1 MKHGIKKIILSLV
14 LCISMVLTMAAIP
27 MPVYSVESE
36 ECIAPITNPFTPET
50 IITLPDGTTTKSQ
63 SYRIPSMV
71 TLADGTIVAAADIRW
86 NTTYDGGG
94 LDTLVARS
102 TDGGATWTYKVANY
116 LGDNGNVYNGSH
128 STAFLD
134 PSLLVAADGKTVYML
149 VDLYPY
155 GVALNGDKDSN
166 NAYVHTQPSTDVGFN
181 DAGYLKLSG
190 NNHTSYHYYLKDGK
204 IYTSNHEEVSGYTVD
219 PYFNI
224 TGEDGTDSNLF
235 FENSPFKV
243 VRTGYLYLTKSTNGG
258 ETWSDPQLLNVKTT
272 SERVCLVAP
281 GSTITTSNGTMVFPV
296 YSYHGDNK
304 PEGNTQ
310 RLSFLYSTDGVDWKR
325 TAELNAVTAGW
336 LDENWAS
343 EAAVVELQDGTL
355 RFFIR
360 NGSQCLRYVDYTMG
374 SGWGTIVTM
383 DNVKTNSNTQISA
396 IKYSRT
402 VNGEQVILV
411 SCPTGPD
418 RGGSNDSGARNRL
431 NGSIF
436 VFTVDSTG
444 KMELANTIEVTKNN
458 NQFMYSCL
466 TERADGSV
474 AILYEDKENAWG
486 TGDSCY
492 YEMSAK
498 AYSADTFGLQFDVD
512 ANAIYEELMNITTWE
527 EWEEY
532 VSGLDDDELLA
543 LQSLPQE
550 QLDELERV
558 SYYFYKEKVLSMAP
572 PAVDY
577 TDAAPFVSVSDRNSK
592 AVVASSEEVSPF
604 ARLRSSTLMSTRAN
618 TPSLLAD
625 AEENGLILNKKA
637 EKDGDKYKITLE
649 AYTTGSVQAGEAT
662 PSDIILVLD
671 LSTSMDENFSES
683 SYTYTEV
690 YTTSKNETYYLKN
703 GQAVS
708 WCNYCNSWQYGH
720 RWSLSGHKNGTR
732 VTPKTSPDDN
742 TEGHVQFYARER
754 VAEISRLEALKSAM
768 ESFIAQVADQPTD
781 DRIALVGFHENSVLL
796 VGNSN
801 ATAFLD
807 ATTYE
812 ATLINAI
819 SNLDYYDLEGATE
832 HGFGMERAVAVF
844 NEQTTDY
851 TNRNKVVIMVTDG
864 EPAPSGTNNWSSR
877 TVKQAIEQSYILKS
891 THGASVYTIS
901 VMPGTDASNPTTAMD
916 KYMDYL
922 SSNYPN
928 ARYTA
933 ASIDNRENDGY
944 SYYSGAADTIV
955 NAIVPGTRVETTGSY
970 YLTAGNLDALNS
982 IFGEIAAQTG
992 GASINL
998 DTTTQIKDIVSPY
1011 FVLPDGAT
1019 AANIAVSTMD
1029 AVYTDGMLGWKAS
1042 TIQGF
1047 DPTVTVEGK
1056 NVTVSG
1062 FDYTHNFVAETG
1074 RLEGDVSQAGA
1085 FHGRKLIITFY
1096 VTPETDFLGGDGVVT
1111 NDVTSGVY
1119 DKDGNMVEAFGVPTV
1134 NIPLK
1139 DIDTVAQD
1147 KHIYLG
1153 NTTDL
1158 TGVLDLYVKVNSAGT
1173 ENLQVVVNGINN
1185 AYVDLVYTI
1194 KLNDGTVGTYT
1205 IAAGKT
1211 WAQGVWDD
1219 DTANKVNR
1227 NPMLENDAIYTV
1239 KCVMTTSTAN
1249 SVGEKQSKETEKT
1262 ATIFVYKP
1270 TVTFKDSVQNYKKP
1284 LNNGAVYEN
1293 VNAFVDTHKVSIVWK
1308 HGETL
1313 STQVAMEG
1321 DAPEITFEY
1330 AYADGAFN
1338 GFVMNSV
1345 HDVPVNVTAKI
1356 QGTGTAI
1363 DDNEGVTYEHQNCDS
1378 DVKCK
1383 YRMGDEEFIV
1393 HVINA
1398 LTSLTIKKTGA
1409 ADIDVNQSFL
1419 FTVTGK
1425 DADGKDINLTVT
1437 VHGNGSTI
1445 IDGLV
1450 IGNEYTIT
1458 EKTDWSWRYKFSKWE
1473 HKVNA
1478 DEATTTT
1485 GYTNGAA
1492 IKLGEN
1498 GTITFTNTRSII
1510 WWLDGDS
1517 WCNNIFKKKEG
1528 V

>member
-1 MKHGIKKIILSLV
+1 MKHGLKKRILSLV
-14 LCISMVLTMAAIP
+14 LCISMVLPMAAVP
-27 MPVYSVESE
+27 MPVYSVENE
-36 ECIAPITNPFTPET
+36 ESIAPLSNPFTPET

-102 TDGGATWTYKVANY
+102 TDDGQTWSYTVANY

-181 DAGYLKLSG
+181 DAGYLKLSD
-190 NNHTSYHYYLKDGK
+190 NNHTSYDYYLKDSK

-258 ETWSDPQLLNVKTT
+258 ETWSVPQLLNVKTT

-281 GSTITTSNGTMVFPV
+281 GNSITTSNDTMIFPV
-296 YSYHGDNK
+296 YSYHGDNAAT
-304 PEGNTQ
+304 GNTQ

-325 TAELNAVTAGW
+325 TEELNAATAGK
-336 LDENWAS
+336 LDKNWAS

-360 NGSQCLRYVDYTMG
+360 NGSQRLQYVDYTMG

-396 IKYSRT
+396 ITYSRT
-402 VNGEQVILV
+402 VNGKKVILV

-418 RGGSNDSGARNRL
+418 RNGSNESGAGKRL

-436 VFTVDSTG
+436 VFTVNATG
-444 KMELANTIEVTKNN
+444 EMTLKNTLIVNDN
-458 NQFMYSCL
+458 DHQFMYSCL
-466 TERADGSV
+466 IERADGAI
-474 AILYEDKENAWG
+474 AILYEDNENAWG

-498 AYSADTFGLQFDVD
+498 AYSADAFGLQFDVE
-512 ANAIYEELMNITTWE
+512 ANAIYEELMDITAWE

-572 PAVDY
+572 AAVDY
-577 TDAAPFVSVSDRNSK
+577 TDAAPFVSLSDRNSK

-604 ARLRSSTLMSTRAN
+604 AHLRSSTLMSTRAN
-618 TPSLLAD
+618 IPSLLAD

-637 EKDGDKYKITLE
+637 EKEGDKYKITLE

-683 SYTYTEV
+683 SYVYTEA
-690 YTTSKNETYYLKN
+690 YPSGTNGSYYLKN
-703 GQAVS
+703 GQRVT
-708 WCNYCNSWQYGH
+708 WCNSCDAWTYGCG
-720 RWSLSGHKNGTR
+720 WFIGHIKGTA
-732 VTPKTSPDDN
+732 VVPKTSSADN
-742 TEGHVQFYARER
+742 TEGRVQFYTRET
-754 VAEISRLEALKSAM
+754 VAEITRLEALKSAM
-768 ESFIAQVADQPTD
+768 QSFIAQVADQPTD

-801 ATAFLD
+801 ATAFMD

-812 ATLINAI
+812 TTLINAI

-891 THGASVYTIS
+891 TYGASVYTIS

-955 NAIVPGTRVETTGSY
+955 NAIVPGTKVETTGSY
-970 YLTAGNLDALNS
+970 YLTAGNLEALNS

-1029 AVYTDGMLGWKAS
+1029 AVYTDGVLGWKAS

-1119 DKDGNMVEAFGVPTV
+1119 DKDGNMVEAFEVPTV
-1134 NIPLK
+1134 NVPLK
-1139 DIDTVAQD
+1139 AIDTVAQD
-1147 KHIYLG
+1147 KHIYYG

-1158 TGVLDLYVKVNSAGT
+1158 TGILNLKVTESDSGKDLQNIA
-1173 ENLQVVVNGINN
+1173 NGINN
-1185 AYVDLVYTI
+1185 AYVDLRYDVT
-1194 KLNDGTVGTYT
+1194 LNDNTIVTYT
-1205 IAAGKT
+1205 ISAGNLWYNGTWTDAAGNEIDLNQVT
-1211 WAQGVWDD
+1211 LESDAPYGIHC
-1219 DTANKVNR
+1219 TMTSSN
-1227 NPMLENDAIYTV
+1227 NPG
-1239 KCVMTTSTAN
+1239 N
-1249 SVGEKQSKETEKT
+1249 SKAADGN
-1262 ATIFVYKP
+1262 ATIYVYMP
-1270 TVTFKDSVQNYKKP
+1270 ELTFMDSTKKP
-1284 LNNGAVYEN
+1284 EETVVFYTEN
-1293 VNAFVDTHKVSIVWK
+1293 YVSTVWK
-1308 HGETL
+1308 NGNTL
-1313 STQVAMEG
+1313 STDVLMEG
-1321 DAPEITFEY
+1321 IAPILTLTYTPEANCINDSSLIVTYDDFY
-1330 AYADGAFN
+1330 
-1338 GFVMNSV
+1338 
-1345 HDVPVNVTAKI
+1345 VNVTVAI
-1356 QGTGTAI
+1356 GGTDITDA
-1363 DDNEGVTYEHQNCDS
+1363 VTFLHKACDPACS
-1378 DVKCK
+1378 FDANNGEFMIHVVK
-1383 YRMGDEEFIV
+1383 V
-1393 HVINA
+1393 
-1398 LTSLTIKKTGA
+1398 LTSLTIQKAGYSGYEKV
-1409 ADIDVNQSFL
+1409 DPNQTFL
-1419 FTVTGK
+1419 FHVEG
-1425 DADGKDINLTVT
+1425 DGVDLIVT
-1437 VHGNGSTI
+1437 VHGNGSVKI
-1445 IDGLV
+1445 NGLKV
-1450 IGNEYTIT
+1450 GSEYSVT
-1458 EKTDWSWRYKFSKWE
+1458 ELTDWSWRYVYTSYSTSLSHE
-1473 HKVNA
+1473 SV
-1478 DEATTTT
+1478 
-1485 GYTNGAA
+1485 TNGA
-1492 IKLGEN
+1492 KVVLETDGNE
-1498 GTITFTNTRSII
+1498 ITFTNTRNKNK
-1510 WWLDGDS
+1510 WLDGDN
-1517 WCNNIFKKKEG
+1517 WLDNLFKG
-1528 V
+1528 N

>member
-1 MKHGIKKIILSLV
+1 MSKKSRSLSFFLAIV
-14 LCISMVLTMAAIP
+14 MLLSSLPVVPVCAQEETEVSGLT
-27 MPVYSVESE
+27 V
-36 ECIAPITNPFTPET
+36 PFRSDVPF
-50 IITLPDGTTTKSQ
+50 DVNGTTVTSN
-63 SYRIPSMV
+63 SYRIPAMV
-71 TLADGTIVAAADIRW
+71 TLSDGTIVAAADIRW
-86 NTTYDGGG
+86 NTTFDGGG
-94 LDTLVARS
+94 LDTLVAKS
-102 TDGGATWTYKVANY
+102 TDGGKTWSYNAANY

-134 PSLLVAADGKTVYML
+134 PSLVVGADGKTVYML

-155 GVALNGDKDSN
+155 GVALNGSG
-166 NAYVHTQPSTDVGFN
+166 HTNPSTDVGFN
-181 DAGYLKLSG
+181 GQGKLLLSDD
-190 NNHTSYHYYLKDGK
+190 NHASYSYYLDGNK
-204 IYTSNHEEVSGYTVD
+204 IYTSIGTVVDGYTVD
-219 PYFNI
+219 EKFNI
-224 TGEDGTDSNLF
+224 TDSNGIESNLF
-235 FENSPFKV
+235 FEDSPFKV
-243 VRTGYLYLTKSTNGG
+243 VRTGYLYLTSSDDGG
-258 ETWSDPQLLNVKTT
+258 ASWSAPTLLNNIKTN
-272 SERVCLVAP
+272 SEQACLVAP
-281 GSTITTSNGTMVFPV
+281 GSSITTSDGTMIFPV
-296 YSYHGDNK
+296 YSFHGDNNASS
-304 PEGNTQ
+304 NTQ
-310 RLSFLYSTDGVDWKR
+310 RLSFIYSKDGVSWSR
-325 TAELNAVTAGW
+325 TMELNH
-336 LDENWAS
+336 DWAS

-360 NGSQCLRYVDYTMG
+360 NGSQRLQYVDYTMG
-374 SGWGTIVTM
+374 SGWGTVVTM
-383 DNVKTNSNTQISA
+383 DNIKTNSNTQISA
-396 IKYSRT
+396 ITYSRT

-418 RGGSNDSGARNRL
+418 RNGSNESGAGKRL

-436 VFTVDSTG
+436 VFTVNAAGEMTLNDT
-444 KMELANTIEVTKNN
+444 LIVNDNDH
-458 NQFMYSCL
+458 QFMYSCL
-466 TERADGSV
+466 TERADGSI

-498 AYSADTFGLQFDVD
+498 AFSADAFRLQLDVD

-527 EWEEY
+527 EWAEY

-543 LQSLPQE
+543 LQALPQE

-577 TDAAPFVSVSDRNSK
+577 TDAAPFVSLSDRNSK

-637 EKDGDKYKITLE
+637 EKEGDKYKITLE

-683 SYTYTEV
+683 SYVYTEA
-690 YTTSKNETYYLKN
+690 YPTGTNGSYYLKN
-703 GQAVS
+703 AQKVTWCDNCDAWTYGCGWFLGHIKGTAV
-708 WCNYCNSWQYGH
+708 
-720 RWSLSGHKNGTR
+720 
-732 VTPKTSPDDN
+732 VPKTSSADN
-742 TEGHVQFYARER
+742 TAGRVQFYTRET
-754 VAEISRLEALKSAM
+754 VAEITRLEALKFAM

-796 VGNSN
+796 AGNSN
-801 ATAFLD
+801 TTAFMD

-812 ATLINAI
+812 TTLINAI

-933 ASIDNRENDGY
+933 DDRDDSGRYY
-944 SYYSGAADTIV
+944 SYYSGDKETIL
-955 NAIVPGTRVETTGSY
+955 NDILPGTKVETSGSY
-970 YLTAGNLDALNS
+970 YLTAGNLEALNS

-1019 AANIAVSTMD
+1019 AANITVSTMD

-1074 RLEGDVSQAGA
+1074 RLEGDVSQAGS

-1119 DKDGNMVEAFGVPTV
+1119 DKDGNMVEAFEVPTV
-1134 NIPLK
+1134 NVPLK
-1139 DIDTVAQD
+1139 AIDTVAQD
-1147 KHIYLG
+1147 KHIYYG

-1158 TGVLDLYVKVNSAGT
+1158 TGILNIKVTESDSGKDLQNIA
-1173 ENLQVVVNGINN
+1173 NGINN
-1185 AYVDLVYTI
+1185 AYVDLRYDVT
-1194 KLNDGTVGTYT
+1194 LNDTTIVTYT
-1205 IAAGKT
+1205 ISAGNLCNNGTWTDATGNEIDLHQVALESDTPYGIHCTMTSSNNPGISKAADG
-1211 WAQGVWDD
+1211 
-1219 DTANKVNR
+1219 N
-1227 NPMLENDAIYTV
+1227 
-1239 KCVMTTSTAN
+1239 
-1249 SVGEKQSKETEKT
+1249 
-1262 ATIFVYKP
+1262 ATIYVYMP
-1270 TVTFKDSVQNYKKP
+1270 ELTFMDSTKKP
-1284 LNNGAVYEN
+1284 EEIVVFDTEN
-1293 VNAFVDTHKVSIVWK
+1293 YVSTVWK
-1308 HGETL
+1308 NGNTL
-1313 STQVAMEG
+1313 STDVLMEG
-1321 DAPEITFEY
+1321 IAPMLTLTYTPEANCINDSSLIVTYDDFY
-1330 AYADGAFN
+1330 
-1338 GFVMNSV
+1338 
-1345 HDVPVNVTAKI
+1345 VNVAVAIGGTDITDAVTFLHNDCNPACSFNAKYGKFMI
-1356 QGTGTAI
+1356 H
-1363 DDNEGVTYEHQNCDS
+1363 V
-1378 DVKCK
+1378 VK
-1383 YRMGDEEFIV
+1383 V
-1393 HVINA
+1393 
-1398 LTSLTIKKTGA
+1398 LTSLTIQKAGYSEYENV
-1409 ADIDVNQSFL
+1409 DSNQTFL
-1419 FTVTGK
+1419 FSVKGEGV
-1425 DADGKDINLTVT
+1425 DLIVT
-1437 VHGNGSTI
+1437 VHGNGSTTI
-1445 IDGLV
+1445 NGLKV
-1450 IGNEYTIT
+1450 GSKYTVT
-1458 EKTDWSWRYKFSKWE
+1458 ELTDWSWRYKFSNWKFISGDAAGANDNTNNA
-1473 HKVNA
+1473 KV
-1478 DEATTTT
+1478 
-1485 GYTNGAA
+1485 
-1492 IKLGEN
+1492 ILGSKN
-1498 GTITFTNTRSII
+1498 NTITFTNTRDEVK
-1510 WWLDGDS
+1510 WLDGDS
-1517 WCNNIFKKKEG
+1517 WCNNIFNCIIEMFK
-1528 V
+1528 

>member
-1 MKHGIKKIILSLV
+1 MSKKLRFLSLILAV
-14 LCISMVLTMAAIP
+14 SMLISSA
-27 MPVYSVESE
+27 SVVPAYAQEETSLSE
-36 ECIAPITNPFTPET
+36 ITNPFASDVPFEVNGQTVT
-50 IITLPDGTTTKSQ
+50 SK

-71 TLADGTIVAAADIRW
+71 TLSDGTIVTAADIRW

-134 PSLLVAADGKTVYML
+134 PSLVVAADGKTVYML

-181 DAGYLKLSG
+181 DAGYLKLSD
-190 NNHTSYHYYLKDGK
+190 NNHTSYDYYLKDSK

-258 ETWSDPQLLNVKTT
+258 ETWSVPQLLNVKTT

-281 GSTITTSNGTMVFPV
+281 GNSITTSNDTMIFPV
-296 YSYHGDNK
+296 YSYHGDNAAT
-304 PEGNTQ
+304 GNTQ

-325 TAELNAVTAGW
+325 TEELNAATAGK
-336 LDENWAS
+336 LDKNWAS

-360 NGSQCLRYVDYTMG
+360 NGSQRLQYVDYTMG

-396 IKYSRT
+396 ITYSRT
-402 VNGEQVILV
+402 VNGKKVILV

-418 RGGSNDSGARNRL
+418 RNGSNESGAGKRL

-436 VFTVDSTG
+436 VFTVNATG
-444 KMELANTIEVTKNN
+444 EMTLKNTLIVNDN
-458 NQFMYSCL
+458 DHQFMYSCL
-466 TERADGSV
+466 IERADGSI
-474 AILYEDKENAWG
+474 AILYEDNENAWG

-498 AYSADTFGLQFDVD
+498 AYSADAFGLQFDVE
-512 ANAIYEELMNITTWE
+512 ANAIYEELMDITAWE

-572 PAVDY
+572 AAVDY
-577 TDAAPFVSVSDRNSK
+577 TDAAPFVSLSDRNSK

-618 TPSLLAD
+618 SPSLLAD

-637 EKDGDKYKITLE
+637 EKEGDKYKITLE

-683 SYTYTEV
+683 SYVYTEA
-690 YTTSKNETYYLKN
+690 YPSGTNGSYYLKN
-703 GQAVS
+703 GQRVT
-708 WCNYCNSWQYGH
+708 WCNSCDAWTYGCG
-720 RWSLSGHKNGTR
+720 WFIGHIKGTA
-732 VTPKTSPDDN
+732 VVPKTSSADN
-742 TEGHVQFYARER
+742 TEGRVQFYTRET
-754 VAEISRLEALKSAM
+754 VAEITRLEALKSAM
-768 ESFIAQVADQPTD
+768 QSFIAQVADQPTD

-801 ATAFLD
+801 ATAFMD

-812 ATLINAI
+812 TTLINAI

-891 THGASVYTIS
+891 TYGASVYTIS

-955 NAIVPGTRVETTGSY
+955 NAIVPGTKVETTGSY
-970 YLTAGNLDALNS
+970 YLTAGNLEALNS

-1029 AVYTDGMLGWKAS
+1029 AVYTDGVLGWKAS

-1119 DKDGNMVEAFGVPTV
+1119 DKDGNMVEAFEVPTV
-1134 NIPLK
+1134 NVPLK
-1139 DIDTVAQD
+1139 AIDTVAQD
-1147 KHIYLG
+1147 KHIYYG

-1158 TGVLDLYVKVNSAGT
+1158 TGILNLKVTESDSGKDLQNIA
-1173 ENLQVVVNGINN
+1173 NGINN
-1185 AYVDLVYTI
+1185 AYVDLRYDVT
-1194 KLNDGTVGTYT
+1194 LNDNTIVTYT
-1205 IAAGKT
+1205 ISAGNLWYNGTWTDAAGNEIDLNQVT
-1211 WAQGVWDD
+1211 LES
-1219 DTANKVNR
+1219 DTPYGIHCTMTSSN
-1227 NPMLENDAIYTV
+1227 NPG
-1239 KCVMTTSTAN
+1239 N
-1249 SVGEKQSKETEKT
+1249 SIAADGN
-1262 ATIFVYKP
+1262 ATIYVYMP
-1270 TVTFKDSVQNYKKP
+1270 ELTFMDSTKKP
-1284 LNNGAVYEN
+1284 EETVVFDTEN
-1293 VNAFVDTHKVSIVWK
+1293 YVSTVWK
-1308 HGETL
+1308 NGNTL
-1313 STQVAMEG
+1313 STDVLMEG
-1321 DAPEITFEY
+1321 IAPILTLTYTPEANCINDSSLIVTYDDFY
-1330 AYADGAFN
+1330 
-1338 GFVMNSV
+1338 
-1345 HDVPVNVTAKI
+1345 VNVTVAI
-1356 QGTGTAI
+1356 GGTDITDA
-1363 DDNEGVTYEHQNCDS
+1363 VTFVHKACDPACS
-1378 DVKCK
+1378 FDANKGEFMIHVVK
-1383 YRMGDEEFIV
+1383 V
-1393 HVINA
+1393 
-1398 LTSLTIKKTGA
+1398 LTSLTIQKAGYSGYEKV
-1409 ADIDVNQSFL
+1409 DPNQTFL
-1419 FTVTGK
+1419 FHVEG
-1425 DADGKDINLTVT
+1425 DGVDLIVT
-1437 VHGNGSTI
+1437 VHGNGSVKI
-1445 IDGLV
+1445 NGLKV
-1450 IGNEYTIT
+1450 GNEYSVT
-1458 EKTDWSWRYKFSKWE
+1458 ELTDWSWRYVYTSYSTSLSHE
-1473 HKVNA
+1473 SV
-1478 DEATTTT
+1478 
-1485 GYTNGAA
+1485 TNGA
-1492 IKLGEN
+1492 KVVLETDGNE
-1498 GTITFTNTRSII
+1498 ITFTNTRNKNK
-1510 WWLDGDS
+1510 WLDGDN
-1517 WCNNIFKKKEG
+1517 WLDNLFKG
-1528 V
+1528 N

>member
-1 MKHGIKKIILSLV
+1 MSKKLRFLSFILAVSML
-14 LCISMVLTMAAIP
+14 ISSAPVV
-27 MPVYSVESE
+27 PVYAQEETSLSE
-36 ECIAPITNPFTPET
+36 ITNPFASDVSFEVNGQTVT
-50 IITLPDGTTTKSQ
+50 SK

-71 TLADGTIVAAADIRW
+71 TLSDGTIVAAADIRW

-116 LGDNGNVYNGSH
+116 LGDNGNVYNGSQ

-134 PSLLVAADGKTVYML
+134 PSLVVAADGKTVYML

-155 GVALNGDKDSN
+155 GVALNGSG
-166 NAYVHTQPSTDVGFN
+166 HTNPSTDVGFN
-181 DAGYLKLSG
+181 DQGKLLLSG
-190 NNHTSYHYYLKDGK
+190 DDHISYSYYLDGNK
-204 IYTSNHEEVSGYTVD
+204 IYTSTGTVVDGYTVD
-219 PYFNI
+219 EKFNI
-224 TGEDGTDSNLF
+224 TGSDGMESNLF
-235 FENSPFKV
+235 FEDSPFKV
-243 VRTGYLYLTKSTNGG
+243 VRTGYLYLTSSADGG
-258 ETWSDPQLLNVKTT
+258 ASWSAPILLNNIKTN
-272 SERVCLVAP
+272 SEQACLVAP
-281 GSTITTSNGTMVFPV
+281 GSSITTSDGTMIFPV
-296 YSYHGDNK
+296 YSFHGDNNASS
-304 PEGNTQ
+304 NTQ
-310 RLSFLYSTDGVDWKR
+310 RLSFIYSQDGVNWDR
-325 TAELNAVTAGW
+325 TEELNH
-336 LDENWAS
+336 DWAS

-360 NGSQCLRYVDYTMG
+360 NGSQRLQYVDYTMG
-374 SGWGTIVTM
+374 SGWGTVVTM

-396 IKYSRT
+396 ITYSRT

-418 RGGSNDSGARNRL
+418 RNGSNESGAGKRL
-431 NGSIF
+431 NGSVF
-436 VFTVDSTG
+436 VFTVNATG
-444 KMELANTIEVTKNN
+444 EMTLKNTLIVNDN
-458 NQFMYSCL
+458 DHQFMYSCL
-466 TERADGSV
+466 TERADGSI
-474 AILYEDKENAWG
+474 AILYEDNENAWG

-498 AYSADTFGLQFDVD
+498 AFSADAFGLQLDVD
-512 ANAIYEELMNITTWE
+512 ANAIYEELINITAWE
-527 EWEEY
+527 KWEEY
-532 VSGLDDDELLA
+532 VSGLDDDERLA
-543 LQSLPQE
+543 LQALPQE

-683 SYTYTEV
+683 SYTYTGV

-708 WCNYCNSWQYGH
+708 WCNSCDAWTYGCG
-720 RWSLSGHKNGTR
+720 WFIGHIKGTA
-732 VTPKTSPDDN
+732 VVPKTSPDDN
-742 TEGHVQFYARER
+742 TEGRVQFYTRET
-754 VAEISRLEALKSAM
+754 VAEITRLEALKSAM

-781 DRIALVGFHENSVLL
+781 DRIALVGLHENSVLL
-796 VGNSN
+796 AGSSN
-801 ATAFLD
+801 ATAFMD

-812 ATLINAI
+812 TTLINAI

-844 NEQTTDY
+844 NAQTLTDY
-851 TNRNKVVIMVTDG
+851 TNRNKVVILVTDG
-864 EPAPSGTNNWSSR
+864 EPAPSGTGNWSSR

-933 ASIDNRENDGY
+933 ASIDNRESDGY

-955 NAIVPGTRVETTGSY
+955 NAIVPGTKVETTGSY
-970 YLTAGNLDALNS
+970 YLTAGNLEALNS

-1029 AVYTDGMLGWKAS
+1029 AVYTDGVLGWKAS

-1096 VTPETDFLGGDGVVT
+1096 VTPEADFLGGDGVVT

-1119 DKDGNMVEAFGVPTV
+1119 DKDGNMVEAFEVPTV
-1134 NIPLK
+1134 NVPLK
-1139 DIDTVAQD
+1139 AIDTVAQD
-1147 KHIYLG
+1147 KRIYYG

-1158 TGVLDLYVKVNSAGT
+1158 IGILNLKVTESDSGKDLQNIA
-1173 ENLQVVVNGINN
+1173 NGINN
-1185 AYVDLVYTI
+1185 AYVDLRYDVT
-1194 KLNDGTVGTYT
+1194 LNDNTIVTYT
-1205 IAAGKT
+1205 ISAGNLWYNGTWTDAAGNEIDLNQVT
-1211 WAQGVWDD
+1211 LES
-1219 DTANKVNR
+1219 DTPYGIHCTMTSSN
-1227 NPMLENDAIYTV
+1227 NPG
-1239 KCVMTTSTAN
+1239 N
-1249 SVGEKQSKETEKT
+1249 SKAADGN
-1262 ATIFVYKP
+1262 ATIYVYMP
-1270 TVTFKDSVQNYKKP
+1270 ELTFMDSTKKP
-1284 LNNGAVYEN
+1284 EETVVFDTEN
-1293 VNAFVDTHKVSIVWK
+1293 YVSTVWK
-1308 HGETL
+1308 NGNTL
-1313 STQVAMEG
+1313 STDVLMEG
-1321 DAPEITFEY
+1321 IAPILTLTYTPEANCINDSSLIVTYDDFY
-1330 AYADGAFN
+1330 
-1338 GFVMNSV
+1338 
-1345 HDVPVNVTAKI
+1345 VNVTVAI
-1356 QGTGTAI
+1356 GGTDITNA
-1363 DDNEGVTYEHQNCDS
+1363 VTFVHKTCDPACS
-1378 DVKCK
+1378 FDANKGEFMIHVVK
-1383 YRMGDEEFIV
+1383 V
-1393 HVINA
+1393 
-1398 LTSLTIKKTGA
+1398 LTWLTIQKAGYSGYEKV
-1409 ADIDVNQSFL
+1409 DPNQTFL
-1419 FTVTGK
+1419 FHVEG
-1425 DADGKDINLTVT
+1425 DGMDLIVT
-1437 VHGNGSTI
+1437 VHGNGSVKI
-1445 IDGLV
+1445 NGLKV
-1450 IGNEYTIT
+1450 GNEYSVT
-1458 EKTDWSWRYKFSKWE
+1458 ERTDWSWRYVYTSYSTSLSHE
-1473 HKVNA
+1473 SV
-1478 DEATTTT
+1478 
-1485 GYTNGAA
+1485 TNGAK
-1492 IKLGEN
+1492 IVLETDGNE
-1498 GTITFTNTRSII
+1498 ITFTNTRNKNK
-1510 WWLDGDS
+1510 WLDGDN
-1517 WCNNIFKKKEG
+1517 WLDNLFKG
-1528 V
+1528 N

>member
-1 MKHGIKKIILSLV
+1 MSKKLRFLSFILAVSML
-14 LCISMVLTMAAIP
+14 ISSAPVV
-27 MPVYSVESE
+27 PVYAQE
-36 ECIAPITNPFTPET
+36 ETSLSGITNPFVSDVSFEVNGQTVT
-50 IITLPDGTTTKSQ
+50 SK

-71 TLADGTIVAAADIRW
+71 TLSDGTIVTAADIRW

-134 PSLLVAADGKTVYML
+134 PSLVVGVDGKTVYML

-155 GVALNGDKDSN
+155 GVALNGSKTNGVDDN
-166 NAYVHTQPSTDVGFN
+166 TVPSTMVAFN
-181 DAGYLKLSG
+181 DQGKLLLSG
-190 NNHTSYHYYLKDGK
+190 DNHASYSYYMDGNK
-204 IYTSNHEEVSGYTVD
+204 IYTSTGTVVDGYTVD
-219 PYFNI
+219 EKFNI
-224 TGEDGTDSNLF
+224 TGSNGIESNLF
-235 FENSPFKV
+235 FEDSPFKV
-243 VRTGYLYLTKSTNGG
+243 VRTGYLYLTSSSDGG
-258 ETWSDPQLLNVKTT
+258 ASWSAPTLLNNIKTN
-272 SERVCLVAP
+272 SEQACLVAP
-281 GSTITTSNGTMVFPV
+281 GSSITTSDGTMIFPV
-296 YSYHGDNK
+296 YSFHGDNNASS
-304 PEGNTQ
+304 NTQ
-310 RLSFLYSTDGVDWKR
+310 RLSFIYSQDGVNWDR
-325 TAELNAVTAGW
+325 TEELNH
-336 LDENWAS
+336 DWAS

-360 NGSQCLRYVDYTMG
+360 NGSQHLQYVDYAMG
-374 SGWGTIVTM
+374 SGWGTVVTV

-396 IKYSRT
+396 ITYSHT

-411 SCPTGPD
+411 SCPTGPNRD
-418 RGGSNDSGARNRL
+418 GSNSSSAGNRL

-436 VFTVDSTG
+436 VFTVNAAG
-444 KMELANTIEVTKNN
+444 KMTLKNTLIVNDN
-458 NQFMYSCL
+458 DHQFMYSCL
-466 TERADGSV
+466 TERADGSI

-498 AYSADTFGLQFDVD
+498 AYSADAFGLQFDVD
-512 ANAIYEELMNITTWE
+512 ANAIYEDLMDITAWE

-543 LQSLPQE
+543 VQSLPQE

-577 TDAAPFVSVSDRNSK
+577 TDAAPFVSLSDRNSK

-604 ARLRSSTLMSTRAN
+604 AHLRSSTLMSTRAN
-618 TPSLLAD
+618 IPSLLAD
-625 AEENGLILNKKA
+625 AEENGLVLNKKA
-637 EKDGDKYKITLE
+637 EKEGDKYKITLE

-690 YTTSKNETYYLKN
+690 YTTSKNETYYQKN

-720 RWSLSGHKNGTR
+720 RWSLSGHKNGTL

-796 VGNSN
+796 VGNTN

-812 ATLINAI
+812 TTLINAI

-901 VMPGTDASNPTTAMD
+901 VMPGTDASDPTTAMD

-933 ASIDNRENDGY
+933 ASIDNRESDGY
-944 SYYSGAADTIV
+944 SYYSGEADTIV
-955 NAIVPGTRVETTGSY
+955 NAIVPGTKVETTGSY
-970 YLTAGNLDALNS
+970 YLTAGNLEALNS

-1029 AVYTDGMLGWKAS
+1029 AVYTDGVLGWKAS

-1047 DPTVTVEGK
+1047 NPTVTVEGK

-1119 DKDGNMVEAFGVPTV
+1119 DKDGNIVEAFEVPTV
-1134 NIPLK
+1134 NVPLK
-1139 DIDTVAQD
+1139 AIDTVAQD
-1147 KHIYLG
+1147 KHIYYG

-1158 TGVLDLYVKVNSAGT
+1158 TGILNLKVTESDSGKDLQNIA
-1173 ENLQVVVNGINN
+1173 NGINN
-1185 AYVDLVYTI
+1185 AYVDLRYDVT
-1194 KLNDGTVGTYT
+1194 LNDNTIVTYT
-1205 IAAGKT
+1205 ISAGNLWYNGTWTDAAGNEIDLNQVT
-1211 WAQGVWDD
+1211 LES
-1219 DTANKVNR
+1219 DTPYGIHCTMTSSN
-1227 NPMLENDAIYTV
+1227 NPD
-1239 KCVMTTSTAN
+1239 N
-1249 SVGEKQSKETEKT
+1249 SQAADGN
-1262 ATIFVYKP
+1262 ATIYVY
-1270 TVTFKDSVQNYKKP
+1270 
-1284 LNNGAVYEN
+1284 
-1293 VNAFVDTHKVSIVWK
+1293 
-1308 HGETL
+1308 
-1313 STQVAMEG
+1313 M
-1321 DAPEITFEY
+1321 PEITFMDSTKKPEETVVFDTENY
-1330 AYADGAFN
+1330 VSTVWKN
-1338 GFVMNSV
+1338 GNTLST
-1345 HDVPVNVTAKI
+1345 DVLMEGIAPILTLTYTPEANCINDSSLIVTYDDFYVNVTVAI
-1356 QGTGTAI
+1356 GGTDITDA
-1363 DDNEGVTYEHQNCDS
+1363 VTFVHKACDPACS
-1378 DVKCK
+1378 FDANKGEFMIHVVK
-1383 YRMGDEEFIV
+1383 
-1393 HVINA
+1393 A
-1398 LTSLTIKKTGA
+1398 LTSLTIQKAGYSGYEKV
-1409 ADIDVNQSFL
+1409 DPNQTFL
-1419 FTVTGK
+1419 FHVEG
-1425 DADGKDINLTVT
+1425 DGVDLIVT
-1437 VHGNGSTI
+1437 VHGNGSVKI
-1445 IDGLV
+1445 NGLKV
-1450 IGNEYTIT
+1450 GNEYSVT
-1458 EKTDWSWRYKFSKWE
+1458 ELTDWSWRYVYTSYSTSLSHE
-1473 HKVNA
+1473 SV
-1478 DEATTTT
+1478 
-1485 GYTNGAA
+1485 TNGA
-1492 IKLGEN
+1492 KVVLETN
-1498 GTITFTNTRSII
+1498 GNEITFTNTRNKNK
-1510 WWLDGDS
+1510 WLDGDN
-1517 WCNNIFKKKEG
+1517 WLDNLFKG
-1528 V
+1528 N

>member
-1 MKHGIKKIILSLV
+1 MSKKLRFLSFILAVSML
-14 LCISMVLTMAAIP
+14 ISSAPVV
-27 MPVYSVESE
+27 PVYAQEETSLSE
-36 ECIAPITNPFTPET
+36 ITNPFASDVSFEVNGQTVT
-50 IITLPDGTTTKSQ
+50 SK

-71 TLADGTIVAAADIRW
+71 TLSDGTIVAAADIRW

-116 LGDNGNVYNGSH
+116 LGDNGNVYNGSQ

-134 PSLLVAADGKTVYML
+134 PSLVVAADGKTVYML

-155 GVALNGDKDSN
+155 GVALNGSG
-166 NAYVHTQPSTDVGFN
+166 HTNPSTDVGFN
-181 DAGYLKLSG
+181 DQGKLLLSG
-190 NNHTSYHYYLKDGK
+190 DDHISYSYYLDGNK
-204 IYTSNHEEVSGYTVD
+204 IYTSTGTVVDGYTVD
-219 PYFNI
+219 EKFNI
-224 TGEDGTDSNLF
+224 TGSDGMESNLF
-235 FENSPFKV
+235 FEDSPFKV
-243 VRTGYLYLTKSTNGG
+243 VRTGYLYLTSSADGG
-258 ETWSDPQLLNVKTT
+258 ASWSAPILLNNIKTN
-272 SERVCLVAP
+272 SEQACLVAP
-281 GSTITTSNGTMVFPV
+281 GSSITTSDGTMIFPV
-296 YSYHGDNK
+296 YSFHGDNNASS
-304 PEGNTQ
+304 NTQ
-310 RLSFLYSTDGVDWKR
+310 RLSFIYSQDGVNWDR
-325 TAELNAVTAGW
+325 TEELNH
-336 LDENWAS
+336 DWAS

-360 NGSQCLRYVDYTMG
+360 NGSQRLQYVDYTMG
-374 SGWGTIVTM
+374 SGWGTVVTM

-396 IKYSRT
+396 ITYSRT

-418 RGGSNDSGARNRL
+418 RNGSNESGAGKRL
-431 NGSIF
+431 NGSVF
-436 VFTVDSTG
+436 VFTVNATG
-444 KMELANTIEVTKNN
+444 EMTLKNTLIVNDN
-458 NQFMYSCL
+458 DHQFMYSCL
-466 TERADGSV
+466 TERADGSI
-474 AILYEDKENAWG
+474 AILYEDNENAWG

-498 AYSADTFGLQFDVD
+498 AFSADAFGLQLDVD
-512 ANAIYEELMNITTWE
+512 ANAIYEELINITAWE
-527 EWEEY
+527 KWEEY
-532 VSGLDDDELLA
+532 VSGLDDDERLA
-543 LQSLPQE
+543 LQALPQE

-683 SYTYTEV
+683 SYTYTGV

-708 WCNYCNSWQYGH
+708 WCNSCDAWTYGCG
-720 RWSLSGHKNGTR
+720 WFIGHIKGTA
-732 VTPKTSPDDN
+732 VVPKTSPDDN
-742 TEGHVQFYARER
+742 TEGRVQFYTRET
-754 VAEISRLEALKSAM
+754 VAEITRLEALKSAM

-796 VGNSN
+796 AGSSN
-801 ATAFLD
+801 ATAFMD

-812 ATLINAI
+812 TTLINAI

-844 NEQTTDY
+844 NAQTLTDY
-851 TNRNKVVIMVTDG
+851 TNRNKVVILVTDG
-864 EPAPSGTNNWSSR
+864 EPAPSGTGNWSSR

-933 ASIDNRENDGY
+933 ASIDNRESDGY

-955 NAIVPGTRVETTGSY
+955 NAIVPGTKVETTGSY
-970 YLTAGNLDALNS
+970 YLTAGNLEALNS

-1029 AVYTDGMLGWKAS
+1029 AVYTDGVLGWKAS

-1096 VTPETDFLGGDGVVT
+1096 VTPEADFLGGDGVVT

-1119 DKDGNMVEAFGVPTV
+1119 DKDGNMVEAFEVPTV
-1134 NIPLK
+1134 NVPLK
-1139 DIDTVAQD
+1139 AIDTVAQD
-1147 KHIYLG
+1147 KRIYYG

-1158 TGVLDLYVKVNSAGT
+1158 IGILNLKVTESDSGKDLQNIA
-1173 ENLQVVVNGINN
+1173 NGINN
-1185 AYVDLVYTI
+1185 AYVDLRYDVT
-1194 KLNDGTVGTYT
+1194 LNDNTIVTYT
-1205 IAAGKT
+1205 ISAGNLWYNGTWTDAAGNEIDLNQVT
-1211 WAQGVWDD
+1211 LES
-1219 DTANKVNR
+1219 DTPYGIHCTMTSSN
-1227 NPMLENDAIYTV
+1227 NPG
-1239 KCVMTTSTAN
+1239 N
-1249 SVGEKQSKETEKT
+1249 SKAADGN
-1262 ATIFVYKP
+1262 ATIYVYMP
-1270 TVTFKDSVQNYKKP
+1270 ELTFMDSTKKP
-1284 LNNGAVYEN
+1284 EETVVFDTEN
-1293 VNAFVDTHKVSIVWK
+1293 YVSTVWK
-1308 HGETL
+1308 NGNTL
-1313 STQVAMEG
+1313 STDVLMEG
-1321 DAPEITFEY
+1321 IAPILTLTYTPEANCINDSSLIVTYDDFY
-1330 AYADGAFN
+1330 
-1338 GFVMNSV
+1338 
-1345 HDVPVNVTAKI
+1345 VNVTVAI
-1356 QGTGTAI
+1356 GGTDITNA
-1363 DDNEGVTYEHQNCDS
+1363 VTFVHKTCDPACS
-1378 DVKCK
+1378 FDANKGEFMIHVVK
-1383 YRMGDEEFIV
+1383 V
-1393 HVINA
+1393 
-1398 LTSLTIKKTGA
+1398 LTWLTIQKAGYSGYEKV
-1409 ADIDVNQSFL
+1409 DPNQTFL
-1419 FTVTGK
+1419 FHVEG
-1425 DADGKDINLTVT
+1425 DGMDLIVT
-1437 VHGNGSTI
+1437 VHGNGSVKI
-1445 IDGLV
+1445 NGLKV
-1450 IGNEYTIT
+1450 GNEYSVT
-1458 EKTDWSWRYKFSKWE
+1458 ELTDWSWRYVYTSYSTSLSHE
-1473 HKVNA
+1473 SV
-1478 DEATTTT
+1478 
-1485 GYTNGAA
+1485 TNGAK
-1492 IKLGEN
+1492 IVLETDGNE
-1498 GTITFTNTRSII
+1498 ITFTNTRNKNK
-1510 WWLDGDS
+1510 WLDGDN
-1517 WCNNIFKKKEG
+1517 WLDNLFKG
-1528 V
+1528 N

>member
-1 MKHGIKKIILSLV
+1 MKSKIKRKTLALV
-14 LCISMVLTMAAIP
+14 LAISMILMSLPI
-27 MPVYSVESE
+27 SG
-36 ECIAPITNPFTPET
+36 IAVAGENNTAPFTNPF
-50 IITLPDGTTTKSQ
+50 SQ
-63 SYRIPSMV
+63 EVQFNVNGKTESSHSYRIPSMV

-86 NTTYDGGG
+86 NTTFDGGG

-102 TDGGATWTYKVANY
+102 TDGGANWSYTVANY

-166 NAYVHTQPSTDVGFN
+166 NAYVHTQPSTAIGFN
-181 DAGYLKLSG
+181 GDGYLKLSG
-190 NNHTSYHYYLKDGK
+190 NNHTSYDYYLKNGK
-204 IYTSNHEEVSGYTVD
+204 IYTSHHEEVSGYTVD

-224 TGEDGTDSNLF
+224 TGDNGINSNLF

-281 GSTITTSNGTMVFPV
+281 GSSITTSNGTMVFPV

-310 RLSFLYSTDGVDWKR
+310 RLSFIYSKDGVNWSR
-325 TAELNAVTAGW
+325 TEELNH
-336 LDENWAS
+336 NWAS

-360 NGSQCLRYVDYTMG
+360 NGSQRLRYVDYTMG

-418 RGGSNDSGARNRL
+418 RGGSNDSGAGNRL

-577 TDAAPFVSVSDRNSK
+577 TDAAPFVSLSDRNSK
-592 AVVASSEEVSPF
+592 AVVASGEEVSPF

-637 EKDGDKYKITLE
+637 EKEGDKYKITLE

-671 LSTSMDENFSES
+671 LSTSMTNEFAE
-683 SYTYTEV
+683 YTYTEA
-690 YTTSKNETYYLKN
+690 YPTGTSGTYYLEN
-703 GQAVS
+703 EQEVE
-708 WCNYCNSWQYGH
+708 WCHSCNAWTYNCAWGDWWRH
-720 RWSLSGHKNGTR
+720 IAGTL

-812 ATLINAI
+812 TTLIKEI

-891 THGASVYTIS
+891 TYGASVYTIS

-955 NAIVPGTRVETTGSY
+955 NAIVPGTKVEMTGSY
-970 YLTAGNLDALNS
+970 YLTAGNLEALNS

-1019 AANIAVSTMD
+1019 AANITVSTMD
-1029 AVYTDGMLGWKAS
+1029 AVYTAGMLGWKAS

-1147 KHIYLG
+1147 KHIYYG

-1158 TGVLDLYVKVNSAGT
+1158 TGILNLHVKDSTSGKY
-1173 ENLQVVVNGINN
+1173 LQDIANGVNN
-1185 AYVDLVYTI
+1185 AYVDLVYTVT
-1194 KLNDGTVGTYT
+1194 LNDQTVVTYT
-1205 IAAGKT
+1205 IPAGTMWNKGI
-1211 WAQGVWDD
+1211 WKEVDGNGIDMSELSLNE
-1219 DTANKVNR
+1219 DTLYEIVCTMTSSTNTNNFEKASG
-1227 NPMLENDAIYTV
+1227 EATV
-1239 KCVMTTSTAN
+1239 Y
-1249 SVGEKQSKETEKT
+1249 
-1262 ATIFVYKP
+1262 VYKP
-1270 TVTFKDSVQNYKKP
+1270 VLTFKDATKTPMKDSVAYDTENY
-1284 LNNGAVYEN
+1284 
-1293 VNAFVDTHKVSIVWK
+1293 VSKVWK
-1308 HGETL
+1308 NGDIFSSVET
-1313 STQVAMEG
+1313 MEG
-1321 DAPEITFEY
+1321 NAPELTLTY
-1330 AYADGAFN
+1330 Y
-1338 GFVMNSV
+1338 
-1345 HDVPVNVTAKI
+1345 PTANCVGGSG
-1356 QGTGTAI
+1356 QV
-1363 DDNEGVTYEHQNCDS
+1363 VTYDDFYV
-1378 DVKCK
+1378 DVKVAIGSKDITEAVTFLHNDCNPACSFDANK
-1383 YRMGDEEFIV
+1383 GKFMI
-1393 HVINA
+1393 HVVKV
-1398 LTSLTIKKTGA
+1398 LTSLTIQKAGYSGYETVDPNQTFLFHVEGE
-1409 ADIDVNQSFL
+1409 DVNLVVS
-1419 FTVTGK
+1419 
-1425 DADGKDINLTVT
+1425 
-1437 VHGNGSTI
+1437 VHGNGSATI
-1445 IDGLV
+1445 NGLKV
-1450 IGNEYTIT
+1450 GRKYTVT
-1458 EKTDWSWRYKFSKWE
+1458 ELTDWSWRYEFSKWVFVSDDAAGANGIE
-1473 HKVNA
+1473 NA
-1478 DEATTTT
+1478 
-1485 GYTNGAA
+1485 AA
-1492 IKLGEN
+1492 VTLGTDGNE
-1498 GTITFTNTRSII
+1498 ITFTNERSNPY
-1510 WWLDGDS
+1510 WLDGDS
-1517 WCNNIFKKKEG
+1517 WCKNIFNSIIKIFE
-1528 V
+1528 